1 MSLTAENY
9 RYIQDSIAGIILQV
23 RLKNKSVDLP
33 DICEIISSEA
43 RNMGSVGV
51 EYIREYLRSS
61 QIPPQFLETPTNEI
75 EEGREDATD
84 KT

>member
-9 RYIQDSIAGIILQV
+9 RYIQDSIAGIVLQV
-23 RLKNKSVDLP
+23 RLKNKSVGLSEV
-33 DICEIISSEA
+33 CEMIATEA
-43 RNMGSVGV
+43 RNMASVGL

-61 QIPPQFLETPTNEI
+61 QVPPGILESDKIAEKK
-75 EEGREDATD
+75 DATD